1 MGASLPCLAST
12 AAWGRRLSEFH
23 QLLPFPARALPGW
36 LSGDWSRV
44 RGWEGKRELKG
55 TKSLGGG
62 WSKAG
67 GLGGATLE
75 DNAC

>member
-1 MGASLPCLAST
+1 MGTSLPCLAS
-12 AAWGRRLSEFH
+12 AAVWGRRLSEFH
-23 QLLPFPARALPGW
+23 QLLPFPARALPGR
-36 LSGDWSRV
+36 LRRDWSGA
-44 RGWEGKRELKG
+44 RGWEGKRELRG
-55 TKSLGGG
+55 TLSLGGG